1 MAKLLDN
8 KLDKFFEEI
17 LDNFF
22 EYITKNKLI
31 NKINKDI
38 NFVTFQNLI
47 LEEVSQFTDIKN
59 SNISKLMMKHNYFD
73 SSSTQVNSA
82 SKQKQKNLIYDY
94 LTRYCYYYIYSSISY
109 FYEGGKELYTT
120 NIIEISGN
128 QKNSKIQVENF
139 FNSDSNSK
147 LISFFNILKNFQNI

>member
-31 NKINKDI
+31 NKIKKDI

-109 FYEGGKELYTT
+109 FYEGAQCRLPHK
-120 NIIEISGN
+120 
-128 QKNSKIQVENF
+128 
-139 FNSDSNSK
+139 
-147 LISFFNILKNFQNI
+147 